1 MSPSCGGR
9 DVSSEVDP
17 VNRALRAATIGVLLL
32 GPVTLSACSAGQVNQ
47 TALQVRDKV
56 GTTVSV
62 GDLVLRQV
70 ALEYPK
76 GGRYAAGDDA
86 VLNMAIVN
94 EGARAD
100 TLVSISGP
108 GFEGVA
114 VTGSGS
120 EGTVPLGPTAALPQ
134 PTGATVSGAA
144 GSAAAGG
151 STAAGGSSAAGGS
164 QSSALPSEA
173 PSGETNIP
181 IPSDTV
187 VFLGKN
193 APHVALVG
201 LTRPVTAAQSLAV
214 TFTFE
219 NAGPVTVRVIVA
231 TPDTVLPPGSTYNF
245 QQDEKG
251 NRPDNQV
258 GGGIIAGSN
267 TGG

>member
-1 MSPSCGGR
+1 
-9 DVSSEVDP
+9 

-94 EGARAD
+94 EGAHAD

-108 GFEGVA
+108 DFEGVA

-120 EGTVPLGPTAALPQ
+120 EATVPLGPTAALPQ
-134 PTGATVSGAA
+134 PTGATGSGAA
-144 GSAAAGG
+144 GSSGAASG

-173 PSGETNIP
+173 PSGDTNIP
-181 IPSDTV
+181 IPSDTA

-193 APHVALVG
+193 APHVSLVG
-201 LTRPVTAAQSLAV
+201 LTRPVTAAQSLAI
-214 TFTFE
+214 TFTFRD
-219 NAGPVTVRVIVA
+219 AGAVTVNAIVDN
-231 TPDTVLPPGSTYNF
+231 PDKVLPTPSTYNF
-245 QQDEKG
+245 APAGEAG
-251 NRPDNQV
+251 TAGV
-258 GGGIIAGSN
+258 GG
-267 TGG
+267 